1 MKRIISLI
9 AMLIL
14 ISTAFGEW
22 KVDEDFE
29 GGIIPET
36 WTIIDGDDGST
47 WSAYEN
53 AGYAHGGNWMAFS
66 DSYDNGQDNWLILPQ
81 TAIEAGD
88 EVSMYIRSWYST
100 EEFELLVSVED
111 NVINDF
117 DDELVSVD
125 DQEDEY
131 TLYNF
136 DLSEYVGQEIYVGIH
151 WICDSYSL
159 LVDDVKVGQAGG
171 GNTAPEINL
180 PAEIS
185 FNENEILYVDFS
197 EYVSD
202 AEGDDLT
209 LSVSDNDEVEV
220 SIEGMVVEFT
230 AQEDWFGEDVM
241 TFYVSDGELEDSDS
255 LHVMV
260 FQGEINHAPEIDL
273 PDEFSF
279 DENSSLTVDF
289 SEYVWDI
296 DDDDL
301 NLSVGSNDQVNVDI
315 LGLIVIFTAEPNWY
329 GEDVMMFIVDDGESF
344 DSDFLT
350 VVVTEGG
357 GGINHAPEIELPEE
371 FSFDENSS
379 LTVDFSEYVYDAD
392 MDDLSLS
399 VSGNDEVNVEITGL
413 NVVFTAEA
421 DWFGEDE
428 MIFEVSDGEYSESD
442 FIMIVVTEFP
452 APGWKVDED
461 FEDGVIPADWTIIDG
476 DNGSTWSAY
485 ENADYANN
493 GAWMAF
499 SDSYDN
505 GQDNWL
511 ILPQTDIN
519 AGDELSLYIR
529 SWYST
534 EEFEILVSVEDNV
547 INDFD
552 DELIAVDDQED
563 EYTLYSFDLTE
574 YNGQQIYVAIHW
586 ICDTYSLLIDDVKL
600 GQEPENNTPPEIE
613 LPVVISFPKNTTYT
627 MDFSEYISDA
637 EGDELSL
644 TMSGNENIFAAIT
657 GLEVEFS
664 ALADW
669 SGVELLIFTVSD
681 GEYENSDDTIVIV
694 TSPDHWYGD
703 VDDNTFVESFDASL
717 LLQYIVGLDP
727 APAAPLP
734 WENWRLQVS
743 DVDGNGEP
751 SAYDAALILQYVV
764 GIITE
769 FPVQSGNRNTA
780 NAQVSAQITDNVISY
795 TAIGELYSFSM
806 ELPYD
811 YTVLEINEEAIYSI
825 NPASGKL
832 AMAVAVSMNNEFLR
846 IAVNSDQLID
856 RQNISQ
862 AEVNGAAVILTV
874 SGNDSS
880 SETPSVT
887 ALKGNYPNPFN
898 PSTEIRFSIAQG
910 ETGRLSIFNVRG
922 EKVMSRDF
930 TAGEYNY
937 NWNAE
942 SCASGIY
949 YYRLDTQGRHYVHK
963 MTLLK

>member
-29 GGIIPET
+29 GGAIPET
-36 WTIIDGDDGST
+36 WTIINGDDGST

-53 AGYAHGGNWMAFS
+53 ADYANNGSWMAFS
-66 DSYDNGQDNWLILPQ
+66 DSYDIGQDNWLILPQ
-81 TAIEAGD
+81 TTIEAGD

-100 EEFELLVSVED
+100 EEFEILVSVDD

-117 DDELVSVD
+117 DDELTAVD
-125 DQEDEY
+125 DQGDEY
-131 TLYNF
+131 TVYNF
-136 DLSEYVGQEIYVGIH
+136 DLSEYAGQDIYVGIH

-159 LVDDVKVGQAGG
+159 LVDDVKLGQAGG
-171 GNTAPEINL
+171 GNTAPVINL
-180 PAEIS
+180 PAELC
-185 FNENEILYVDFS
+185 FNVNEILFVDFS
-197 EYVSD
+197 EFVYD

-220 SIEGMVVEFT
+220 TIEGMIVEFT
-230 AQEDWFGEDVM
+230 AQDNWIGVDVM
-241 TFYVSDGELEDSDS
+241 TFYVSDGELEDSDY
-255 LHVMV
+255 LQVLV
-260 FQGEINHAPEIDL
+260 FEGGINHAPEIDL
-273 PDEFSF
+273 PDEISF
-279 DENSSLTVDF
+279 MENDMVCVDF

-301 NLSVGSNDQVNVDI
+301 SLCVSSNDQVNVEI
-315 LGLIVIFTAEPNWY
+315 MGLIVEFSAEPNWY
-329 GEDVMMFIVDDGESF
+329 GEDVMMFLVSDGESSG
-344 DSDFLT
+344 SDFLT
-350 VVVTEGG
+350 VVVYEGG

-379 LTVDFSEYVYDAD
+379 LTVDFSEYVCDVD

-399 VSGNDEVNVEITGL
+399 VSGNDQVNVEIMEL

-428 MIFEVSDGEYSESD
+428 MIFEVSDGELSDSD
-442 FIMIVVTEFP
+442 FLTVV
-452 APGWKVDED
+452 V
-461 FEDGVIPADWTIIDG
+461 
-476 DNGSTWSAY
+476 Y
-485 ENADYANN
+485 E
-493 GAWMAF
+493 G
-499 SDSYDN
+499 
-505 GQDNWL
+505 G
-511 ILPQTDIN
+511 IN
-519 AGDELSLYIR
+519 HA
-529 SWYST
+529 
-534 EEFEILVSVEDNV
+534 
-547 INDFD
+547 
-552 DELIAVDDQED
+552 
-563 EYTLYSFDLTE
+563 
-574 YNGQQIYVAIHW
+574 
-586 ICDTYSLLIDDVKL
+586 
-600 GQEPENNTPPEIE
+600 PEIE
-613 LPVVISFPKNTTYT
+613 LPAIIIFQKNTTYT
-627 MDFSEYISDA
+627 MDFSEYVSDP

-644 TMSGNENIFAAIT
+644 TVSDNENVFAAIT

-664 ALADW
+664 ALTDW
-669 SGVELLIFTVSD
+669 SGIETLSFTVSD
-681 GEYENSDDTIVIV
+681 GEYENSDDIIVIV
-694 TSPDHWYGD
+694 TSPDHRYGD
-703 VDDNTFVESFDASL
+703 VDDNTLVESYDASL
-717 LLQYIVGLDP
+717 LLQYVVGLDP

-734 WENWRLQVS
+734 WEDWRITIA
-743 DVDGNGEP
+743 DVDGNGTP

-769 FPVQSGNRNTA
+769 FPVESGNRNTP

-795 TAIGELYSFSM
+795 TAMGELYSFSL

-811 YTVLEINEEAIYSI
+811 YTILDINEEAIYSI

-832 AMAVAVSMNNEFLR
+832 AMAAAVSMNNEFLR
-846 IAVNSDQLID
+846 ITVNSDQLID

-862 AEVNGAAVILTV
+862 AEVNGVAVILTV

-922 EKVMSRDF
+922 EKVMSCDF